1 MQILNGVLQEQ
12 FCTWVGTA
20 KKKKFSLK
28 KKKKFAGHVKSI
40 TVKVPIYF
48 KKNWVPGWY

>member
-20 KKKKFSLK
+20 KNNTIKFSLK
-28 KKKKFAGHVKSI
+28 KIFVGRSYYKYNTKSANLI
-40 TVKVPIYF
+40 
-48 KKNWVPGWY
+48 